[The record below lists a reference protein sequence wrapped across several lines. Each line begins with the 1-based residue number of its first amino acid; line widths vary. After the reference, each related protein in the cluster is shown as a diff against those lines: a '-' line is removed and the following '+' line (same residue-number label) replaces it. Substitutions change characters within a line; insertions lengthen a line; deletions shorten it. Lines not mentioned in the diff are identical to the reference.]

1 MSTSN
6 EPSLANSSVL
16 DIKFSFL
23 LAPWINKGNLF
34 RGGSRTATTSRM
46 ERFLIIVNGW
56 KPLTIITKHS
66 ILDVAEALD
75 PPLLL
80 KVIYNK
86 WKYLNLSNISWCKR
100 FLLVGD
106 QQFLLFILLFYWES
120 IEQFYRLIKRQKT
133 LCEWLLASENGIY
146 RDFDKK

>member
-1 MSTSN
+1 MSLQQVLSSNLLLELVNDLSTSN

-23 LAPWINKGNLF
+23 VAPWINKGNLF

-66 ILDVAEALD
+66 ILDVAAALD

-86 WKYLNLSNISWCKR
+86 WKYLNLSNIS
-100 FLLVGD
+100 
-106 QQFLLFILLFYWES
+106 
-120 IEQFYRLIKRQKT
+120 
-133 LCEWLLASENGIY
+133 
-146 RDFDKK
+146 

>member
-1 MSTSN
+1 MLELVNDLSTSN
-6 EPSLANSSVL
+6 ERSLANSSVL
-16 DIKFSFL
+16 DIKFPFL

-86 WKYLNLSNISWCKR
+86 WKYLNLSNIS
-100 FLLVGD
+100 
-106 QQFLLFILLFYWES
+106 
-120 IEQFYRLIKRQKT
+120 
-133 LCEWLLASENGIY
+133 
-146 RDFDKK
+146 